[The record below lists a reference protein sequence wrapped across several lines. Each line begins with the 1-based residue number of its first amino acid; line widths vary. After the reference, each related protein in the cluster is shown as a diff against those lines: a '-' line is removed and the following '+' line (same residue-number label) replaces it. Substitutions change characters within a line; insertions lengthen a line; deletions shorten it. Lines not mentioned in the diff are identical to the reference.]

1 MTAHT
6 AERSG
11 LADATNPGTGSDEFI
26 DVNFYVA
33 RAIVLRA
40 EAMRG
45 TANLRALR
53 ANLLAMVGVLVG
65 LLVTAAA
72 TQTPTNHP
80 AIAKTYAT
88 SVR

>member
-6 AERSG
+6 AEKFG
-11 LADATNPGTGSDEFI
+11 FADAPNRGTGSDGFI
-26 DVNFYVA
+26 DVSFYVA

-40 EAMRG
+40 EAMRD
-45 TANLRALR
+45 TANRRALR

-65 LLVTAAA
+65 LLVSAAA
-72 TQTPTNHP
+72 TQTPTEKP

-88 SVR
+88 SIQ